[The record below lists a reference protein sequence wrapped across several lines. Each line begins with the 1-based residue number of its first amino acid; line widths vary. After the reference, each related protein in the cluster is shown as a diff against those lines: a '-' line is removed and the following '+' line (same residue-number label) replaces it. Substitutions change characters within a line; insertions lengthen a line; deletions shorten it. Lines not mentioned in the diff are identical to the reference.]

1 MAEKTGTFKENVKGQ
16 LEKTKSQMQE
26 IETLA
31 KGVASQTEL
40 DTINNLKNK
49 KLELEQKLQDLKTS
63 TDTKAEA
70 EIEADLAKLN
80 VLLGQ
85 VATNLKSHAASK

>member
-1 MAEKTGTFKENVKGQ
+1 MAEETGTFKENVTGQ

-40 DTINNLKNK
+40 DTINTLKNK
-49 KLELEQKLQDLKTS
+49 KLELEKKLQDLKTS

-85 VATNLKSHAASK
+85 VATKLKSHAASK